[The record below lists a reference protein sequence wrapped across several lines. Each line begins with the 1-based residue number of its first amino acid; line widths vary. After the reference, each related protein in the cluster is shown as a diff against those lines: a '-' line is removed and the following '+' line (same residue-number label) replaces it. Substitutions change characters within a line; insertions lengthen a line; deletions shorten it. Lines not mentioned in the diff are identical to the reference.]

1 MPIHPNVMIVALGI
15 FIVTMTFL
23 GLSYLRRREL
33 EIWEY
38 IACGTLAVI
47 VPVLGPFI
55 VIASRPGVVR
65 KEFTSSK
72 KVKKTKPLFKVRG

>member
-23 GLSYLRRREL
+23 GFNYLRRREL
-33 EIWEY
+33 ETWEY
-38 IACGTLAVI
+38 IAWGILAVI

-55 VIASRPGVVR
+55 VIASRPGAMR
-65 KEFTSSK
+65 KEFANAK
-72 KVKKTKPLFKVRG
+72 KVKKTRNLFKI

>member
-23 GLSYLRRREL
+23 GTSYLRRRKL
-33 EIWEY
+33 ETWEY
-38 IACGTLAVI
+38 IAWGILAII

-55 VIASRPGVVR
+55 VIASRPGTAR
-65 KEFTSSK
+65 KQFVGNK
-72 KVKKTKPLFKVRG
+72 KVEKARNYFKVRG

>member
-23 GLSYLRRREL
+23 GFSYLRRREL
-33 EIWEY
+33 ETWEY
-38 IACGTLAVI
+38 IAWGILVII

-55 VIASRPGVVR
+55 VIASRPGRTR
-65 KEFTSSK
+65 KQFVGEK
-72 KVKKTKPLFKVRG
+72 KVEKTKNYFKVRG